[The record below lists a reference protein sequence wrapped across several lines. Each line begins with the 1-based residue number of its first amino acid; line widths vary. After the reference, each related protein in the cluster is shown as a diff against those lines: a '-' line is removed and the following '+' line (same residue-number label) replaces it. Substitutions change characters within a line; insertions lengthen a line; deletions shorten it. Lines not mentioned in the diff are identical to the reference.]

1 MILSRRNHGYM
12 TTCYSLIL
20 LIVEY
25 IKTYDM
31 ILGQSMSKKKAWVT
45 GQIITTKFLPVKYG
59 NSRIRRI

>member
-1 MILSRRNHGYM
+1 MY
-12 TTCYSLIL
+12 TCYSLIL

-45 GQIITTKFLPVKYG
+45 GQIITTKIFASKIWQLK
-59 NSRIRRI
+59 NEKDIKIS